1 MTTLSELM
9 GDQEGKCHD
18 WVVRG
23 VVSNTQ
29 FQSMQ

>member
-1 MTTLSELM
+1 M
-9 GDQEGKCHD
+9 GDQEGKCND

>member
-1 MTTLSELM
+1 M